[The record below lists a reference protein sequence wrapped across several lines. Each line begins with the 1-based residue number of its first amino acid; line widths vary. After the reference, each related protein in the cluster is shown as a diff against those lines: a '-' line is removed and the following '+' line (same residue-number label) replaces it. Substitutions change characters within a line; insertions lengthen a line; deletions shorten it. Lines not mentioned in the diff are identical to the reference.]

1 MKITAYRWVVVA
13 AGLFP
18 AAVFGQQNCGCD
30 NRAACATCQPV
41 VQHIHKYRH
50 HHCAPPC
57 GVVVPSMA
65 MMPVMAAPMQYAPV
79 AAAPVQYAPVA
90 AAPVYQAPAAA
101 PVQLQVQAA
110 PVQYAI
116 QAAPAAPQF
125 TLTQQAA
132 PQYALVQVKG
142 SEAAPRAPASEE
154 ELYRAL
160 ADALK
165 ARSPAAAPA
174 SPAAA
179 PSKTLEERVT
189 DLEGRMS
196 EVEKLTLELGG
207 LVKRHDADIRKL
219 KGE

>member
-1 MKITAYRWVVVA
+1 
-13 AGLFP
+13 
-18 AAVFGQQNCGCD
+18 
-30 NRAACATCQPV
+30 
-41 VQHIHKYRH
+41 
-50 HHCAPPC
+50 
-57 GVVVPSMA
+57 MA

-79 AAAPVQYAPVA
+79 MAAPPVQYAPVA
-90 AAPVYQAPAAA
+90 AAPVYQAPQAA

-125 TLTQQAA
+125 TLTQQSA

-142 SEAAPRAPASEE
+142 SEAAPRAPASDD

-160 ADALK
+160 ADVLK
-165 ARSPAAAPA
+165 SRDSAAAPAAAPA
-174 SPAAA
+174 TA
-179 PSKTLEERVT
+179 PGKSLEERVT